1 MACGRALGFDR
12 PGAFRRK
19 CAERPDSRLVYGLAG
34 PLGSRCFERKACRQA
49 LKIIIMKHGQPL
61 MMHLHG
67 ADQRLSLDPRDPAF
81 YLDPYPAYRRLQN
94 EAPVV
99 FWEQFSRWTFASHRD
114 VSAILRDRRFGRS
127 LDGVGGVEAQCP
139 ILEVDRH
146 SLLEMEPPSH
156 TRLRRLVQ
164 GAFIAR
170 NIEALRP
177 RIEQLCHELIDRMQ
191 QDERA
196 DLLPSYATPIPVIV
210 ICELLGVPSSMAD
223 QLLDWSHAMVA
234 VYQLARDPQQID
246 EALTAEREF
255 VAFLR
260 KYIAR
265 RRREPRD
272 DLLSRLIEV
281 EEEGEKLNEDELIS
295 TCILLLN
302 AGHEATV
309 NVIGNGTLALLQ
321 HPEQLERW
329 RRDPSLTATAVE
341 ELLRFDTPLHLF
353 NRYALDDVSVGGL
366 ELERGTEISLLL
378 GAANRDP
385 GVFDRPDELDL
396 GRAKNPHVSLGAGL
410 HYCLG
415 APLARLELQIAL
427 PILLERLPRLELDE
441 EPTFKD
447 SYHFRGLES
456 LWLRF

>member
-1 MACGRALGFDR
+1 MT
-12 PGAFRRK
+12 
-19 CAERPDSRLVYGLAG
+19 EIRLARECLN
-34 PLGSRCFERKACRQA
+34 
-49 LKIIIMKHGQPL
+49 
-61 MMHLHG
+61 
-67 ADQRLSLDPRDPAF
+67 LDPRDPAF
-81 YLDPYPAYRRLQN
+81 YQDPYPAYQRLRD
-94 EAPVV
+94 EAPVA
-99 FWEQFSRWTFASHRD
+99 FWEQFSRWTFSSHRD

-127 LDGVGGVEAQCP
+127 LEGVEGVEAQCP
-139 ILEVDRH
+139 VLHTDRH

-191 QDERA
+191 EHERV

-223 QLLDWSHAMVA
+223 DLLDWSHAMVA
-234 VYQLARDPQQID
+234 VYQMARDPQQIE
-246 EALTAEREF
+246 EALAAEREF
-255 VAFLR
+255 MAFLR
-260 KYIAR
+260 EYIGR

-272 DLLSRLIEV
+272 DLLSRLIEA

-309 NVIGNGTLALLQ
+309 NVIGNGTLALLR
-321 HPEQLERW
+321 HRDQLERW
-329 RRDPSLTATAVE
+329 RHDPSLTAGAVE

-353 NRYALDDVSVGGL
+353 NRYALADVSVGGL
-366 ELERGTEISLLL
+366 DLERGTEISLLL

-385 GVFDRPDELDL
+385 EVFDRPDELDL
-396 GRAKNPHVSLGAGL
+396 TRPKNPHVSFGAGL

-427 PILLERLPRLELDE
+427 PILLERLPHIELDE
-441 EPTFKD
+441 EPVFKD

>member
-1 MACGRALGFDR
+1 MQLDTAN
-12 PGAFRRK
+12 
-19 CAERPDSRLVYGLAG
+19 
-34 PLGSRCFERKACRQA
+34 
-49 LKIIIMKHGQPL
+49 H
-61 MMHLHG
+61 
-67 ADQRLSLDPRDPAF
+67 RLSLDPRDPAF
-81 YLDPYPAYRRLQN
+81 YQDPYPAYQRLHE

-99 FWEQFSRWTFASHRD
+99 YWEEFERWCFLRQRD

-127 LDGVGGVEAQCP
+127 MAQLDDAAVSEPTLA
-139 ILEVDRH
+139 VDRF

-170 NIEALRP
+170 QIERLRP
-177 RIEQLCHELIDRMQ
+177 RIEALCHELIDRM
-191 QDERA
+191 EEGVRA
-196 DLLPSYATPIPVIV
+196 DLLPAFATPIPVIV
-210 ICELLGVPSSMAD
+210 IAELLGVPTEMSD
-223 QLLDWSHAMVA
+223 RLLAWSHAMVA
-234 VYQLARDPQQID
+234 VYELGPSAEQIAQARRSAD
-246 EALTAEREF
+246 EF

-260 KYIAR
+260 DYVR
-265 RRREPRD
+265 RRRSEPRE
-272 DLLSRLIEV
+272 DLLTKLIEA
-281 EEEGEKLNEDELIS
+281 EEDGDRLSEDELIS

-321 HPEQLERW
+321 NPEQLEGW
-329 RRDPSLTATAVE
+329 RADSERTASAIE

-353 NRYALDDVSVGGL
+353 NRWVLEDLTVGDL
-366 ELERGTEISLLL
+366 ELKKGMEISLLL

-385 GVFDRPDELDL
+385 QAFEEPHRLDL
-396 GRAKNPHVSLGAGL
+396 TRSPNHHVSFGAGL

-427 PILLERLPRLELDE
+427 PILWERLPRLALVGEQR
-441 EPTFKD
+441 FKN

-456 LWLRF
+456 LWVEY